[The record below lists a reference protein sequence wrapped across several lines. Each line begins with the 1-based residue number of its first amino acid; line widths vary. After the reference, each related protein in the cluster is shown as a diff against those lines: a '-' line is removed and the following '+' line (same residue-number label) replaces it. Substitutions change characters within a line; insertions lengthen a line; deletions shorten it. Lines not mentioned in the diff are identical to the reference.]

1 MVRTATRFGATC
13 TSEAALI
20 RVRPGQPAPLGAT
33 WDGEGTNFALFSE
46 NGHRVELCLFN
57 HPDDAV
63 EAQRIELKERNDQV
77 WHGYL
82 PDVRPGQAYGYR
94 IHGPHAP
101 AEGHRFNPAKLLL
114 DPYGRAI
121 SGTVQWSDALSGYP
135 VRSGDPARDLAID
148 SQDSAGGMPKSLVV
162 DSAFTW
168 GDDQLPRTPWN
179 RTVIYECHVKGMTIL
194 HPDVP
199 EPLRGT
205 YLGLATDPVIDH
217 LKGLGVT
224 AIELLPIHHMVT
236 ERRLAEQGLT
246 NYWGYSSIGYF
257 APDIRYATAGDRAG
271 HQVAEFKSMVKRL
284 HAAGLEVILDVVYNH
299 TGEGNHLGPTLSFR
313 GIDNSAYY
321 RLDPENRRLY
331 VDFTGCGNTVDLR
344 HPRTMQLVMDSLRYW
359 ITEMHV
365 DGFRFDLAPVLA
377 RGNDGVD
384 PFGGFFDVV
393 RQDPIVSQAK
403 LIAEPWDLGPG
414 GYQVGRFPIGWAEW
428 NGKYRDTLR
437 QFWRADPGV
446 VGDLASRLSGSSDLY
461 ETGGRTP
468 LASVNF
474 VTCHDGFTLQDLVS
488 YESKHNEANG
498 ENNRDGSDHNL
509 SRNWGLEGA
518 TEAAHVVRMRERIK
532 RNFLGTL
539 AFSQGVPMISH
550 GDEIGRSQ
558 SGNNNAYCQDN
569 PTTWIDWRLSPLQR
583 ELLQF
588 TRSVFAIRAA
598 YPVLRRRTFFRHEVS
613 QGTAKDLTWLRA
625 DGAEMTP
632 QEWNDPANHVLGM
645 LMRGEA
651 SDETDE
657 RGRRVAEDA
666 ILLLLNGGARSK
678 PFILPALGRPG
689 SWAELL
695 NTAHPSGR
703 PVREGGV
710 NLVAHS
716 LMLLRFDSS
725 AGY

>member
-1 MVRTATRFGATC
+1 
-13 TSEAALI
+13 
-20 RVRPGQPAPLGAT
+20 
-33 WDGEGTNFALFSE
+33 
-46 NGHRVELCLFN
+46 
-57 HPDDAV
+57 
-63 EAQRIELKERNDQV
+63 
-77 WHGYL
+77 
-82 PDVRPGQAYGYR
+82 
-94 IHGPHAP
+94 
-101 AEGHRFNPAKLLL
+101 
-114 DPYGRAI
+114 
-121 SGTVQWSDALSGYP
+121 
-135 VRSGDPARDLAID
+135 
-148 SQDSAGGMPKSLVV
+148 
-162 DSAFTW
+162 
-168 GDDQLPRTPWN
+168 
-179 RTVIYECHVKGMTIL
+179 
-194 HPDVP
+194 
-199 EPLRGT
+199 
-205 YLGLATDPVIDH
+205 
-217 LKGLGVT
+217 
-224 AIELLPIHHMVT
+224 
-236 ERRLAEQGLT
+236 
-246 NYWGYSSIGYF
+246 
-257 APDIRYATAGDRAG
+257 
-271 HQVAEFKSMVKRL
+271 
-284 HAAGLEVILDVVYNH
+284 
-299 TGEGNHLGPTLSFR
+299 
-313 GIDNSAYY
+313 
-321 RLDPENRRLY
+321 
-331 VDFTGCGNTVDLR
+331 
-344 HPRTMQLVMDSLRYW
+344 
-359 ITEMHV
+359 
-365 DGFRFDLAPVLA
+365 
-377 RGNDGVD
+377 VD
-384 PFGGFFDVV
+384 PFGEFFDVV

-437 QFWRADPGV
+437 QFWRGDSGV

-532 RNFLGTL
+532 RNFLATL